1 MRNEKDRPIH
11 LPVPFLKEGTVLF
24 VSPDAADAPAAAPA
38 AAPAPA
44 AAAASAPAPASAP
57 ASAPG
62 RRPDRKGC
70 LSLADLAASLSP
82 ELRAYFFPGVA
93 ADLSAAALY
102 RRLQEL
108 AGLGDFGNAKAAG
121 LGGSA
126 NAAADGLGDQPGLLY
141 RLDGTLYFHPLPEG
155 LRPDAEAAGEAALP
169 SRPPQSEPA
178 LSGRSPR
185 SVAEKSRLRGFRRS
199 RAPRIEAMPCEEPL
213 IDEEAILFSVTEEN
227 ECNRVA
233 APREALRKEAPEEAR
248 EETQDPR
255 VQAILDAW
263 EKIEREFG
271 ITIEDLQVLLGY
283 QVKLSRL
290 SITTSNRIF
299 LTDFDNREVKM
310 DDLTKALY
318 FFFLRHPEGA
328 RLKELQDHEPEILR
342 IYSGITGR
350 DDPAKIRESVHNL
363 LDPFANNLNV
373 SLSRIKKAFRDVV
386 GDRIA
391 RFYYISGT
399 PAQPR
404 TLPLDRDL
412 VLWAH

>member
-1 MRNEKDRPIH
+1 MRNEEDRPIH

-24 VSPDAADAPAAAPA
+24 VSPD
-38 AAPAPA
+38 
-44 AAAASAPAPASAP
+44 
-57 ASAPG
+57 

-93 ADLSAAALY
+93 SDLTAAALY
-102 RRLQEL
+102 QRLQEL
-108 AGLGDFGNAKAAG
+108 AGLGNET
-121 LGGSA
+121 
-126 NAAADGLGDQPGLLY
+126 GLLY
-141 RLDGTLYFHPLPEG
+141 RRNGTLYFHPLPMIA
-155 LRPDAEAAGEAALP
+155 D
-169 SRPPQSEPA
+169 EPA

-185 SVAEKSRLRGFRRS
+185 SAAAKSRLRGFRLS
-199 RAPRIEAMPCEEPL
+199 RAPRIEATPCEEPL
-213 IDEEAILFSVTEEN
+213 IDEESILFSVTEEK
-227 ECNRVA
+227 ECKRFE
-233 APREALRKEAPEEAR
+233 APREEA
-248 EETQDPR
+248 QDPR

-271 ITIEDLQVLLGY
+271 ITIEELQVLLGY

-350 DDPAKIRESVHNL
+350 DDPDKIRESVHNL

-391 RFYYISGT
+391 RFYYISGS

>member
-1 MRNEKDRPIH
+1 MRNEEDRPIH

-24 VSPDAADAPAAAPA
+24 VSPDAAAAL
-38 AAPAPA
+38 
-44 AAAASAPAPASAP
+44 
-57 ASAPG
+57 G

-108 AGLGDFGNAKAAG
+108 AGLGNEA
-121 LGGSA
+121 
-126 NAAADGLGDQPGLLY
+126 GLLY
-141 RLDGTLYFHPLPEG
+141 RRNGTLYFHPLPMIA
-155 LRPDAEAAGEAALP
+155 D
-169 SRPPQSEPA
+169 EPA

-185 SVAEKSRLRGFRRS
+185 SAAAKPRFRGFRLS
-199 RAPRIEAMPCEEPL
+199 RAPRIEATPCEEPL
-213 IDEEAILFSVTEEN
+213 IDEESILFSVTEEN

-233 APREALRKEAPEEAR
+233 APLEAIRKEAPEEAR
-248 EETQDPR
+248 EEAQDPR

-350 DDPAKIRESVHNL
+350 DDPDKIRESVHNL

-391 RFYYISGT
+391 RFYYISGS

>member
-1 MRNEKDRPIH
+1 MRNEEDRPIH

-24 VSPDAADAPAAAPA
+24 VSPD
-38 AAPAPA
+38 
-44 AAAASAPAPASAP
+44 
-57 ASAPG
+57 

-82 ELRAYFFPGVA
+82 ELRAYFFPGAA

-108 AGLGDFGNAKAAG
+108 AGLGNET
-121 LGGSA
+121 
-126 NAAADGLGDQPGLLY
+126 GLLY
-141 RLDGTLYFHPLPEG
+141 RRDDVLYFHPLPE
-155 LRPDAEAAGEAALP
+155 AAKP
-169 SRPPQSEPA
+169 
-178 LSGRSPR
+178 
-185 SVAEKSRLRGFRRS
+185 RLRGFRLS
-199 RAPRIEAMPCEEPL
+199 KAPRIEAMPCEEPE
-213 IDEEAILFSVTEEN
+213 IDDESILFSIAEE
-227 ECNRVA
+227 A
-233 APREALRKEAPEEAR
+233 AVEEREA
-248 EETQDPR
+248 QDPR

-290 SITTSNRIF
+290 NITTSNRIF
-299 LTDFDNREVKM
+299 LIDFDNREVKM

-350 DDPAKIRESVHNL
+350 DDPDKIRESVHNL

>member
-1 MRNEKDRPIH
+1 M
-11 LPVPFLKEGTVLF
+11 
-24 VSPDAADAPAAAPA
+24 
-38 AAPAPA
+38 
-44 AAAASAPAPASAP
+44 
-57 ASAPG
+57 
-62 RRPDRKGC
+62 

-82 ELRAYFFPGVA
+82 ELRAYFFPGIA

-108 AGLGDFGNAKAAG
+108 AGLGDSGDAT
-121 LGGSA
+121 
-126 NAAADGLGDQPGLLY
+126 GLGDQPGLLY

-155 LRPDAEAAGEAALP
+155 LRPDAEGAGDAALP

-185 SVAEKSRLRGFRRS
+185 SVAEKSRLRGFRLS
-199 RAPRIEAMPCEEPL
+199 RAPRIEATPCEEPL
-213 IDEEAILFSVTEEN
+213 LDEESILFSVTE
-227 ECNRVA
+227 RA
-233 APREALRKEAPEEAR
+233 ALEEQEALRKEAPEAARETARETAR
-248 EETQDPR
+248 EEAQDPR

>member
-1 MRNEKDRPIH
+1 MRNEEDRPIH

-24 VSPDAADAPAAAPA
+24 VSPNAADAA
-38 AAPAPA
+38 
-44 AAAASAPAPASAP
+44 

-82 ELRAYFFPGVA
+82 ELRAYFFPGVE

-108 AGLGDFGNAKAAG
+108 AGFGNET
-121 LGGSA
+121 
-126 NAAADGLGDQPGLLY
+126 GLLY
-141 RLDGTLYFHPLPEG
+141 RQDGVLYFHPLPEG
-155 LRPDAEAAGEAALP
+155 VQPEDADAAALP

-185 SVAEKSRLRGFRRS
+185 SAAAKPRLRGFRLS
-199 RAPRIEAMPCEEPL
+199 RAPRIEAMPCEEPE
-213 IDEEAILFSVTEEN
+213 IDEGSICFSVTE
-227 ECNRVA
+227 RA
-233 APREALRKEAPEEAR
+233 ALEEREALREEALEAARETARETAR
-248 EETQDPR
+248 EEAQDPR

-290 SITTSNRIF
+290 NITTSNRIF

-391 RFYYISGT
+391 RFYYISGS

>member
-1 MRNEKDRPIH
+1 MRNEEDRPIH

-24 VSPDAADAPAAAPA
+24 VSPD
-38 AAPAPA
+38 
-44 AAAASAPAPASAP
+44 
-57 ASAPG
+57 

-82 ELRAYFFPGVA
+82 EFHAYFFPGVA
-93 ADLSAAALY
+93 AELTAAALY

-108 AGLGDFGNAKAAG
+108 AGLGNET
-121 LGGSA
+121 
-126 NAAADGLGDQPGLLY
+126 GLLY
-141 RLDGTLYFHPLPEG
+141 RRDDVLYFHPLPE
-155 LRPDAEAAGEAALP
+155 AAKP
-169 SRPPQSEPA
+169 
-178 LSGRSPR
+178 
-185 SVAEKSRLRGFRRS
+185 RLRGFRLS
-199 RAPRIEAMPCEEPL
+199 KAPRIEAMPCEEPE
-213 IDEEAILFSVTEEN
+213 IDDESILFSIAEE
-227 ECNRVA
+227 A
-233 APREALRKEAPEEAR
+233 AVEEREA
-248 EETQDPR
+248 QDPR

-290 SITTSNRIF
+290 NITTSNRIF
-299 LTDFDNREVKM
+299 LTDFENREVKM

-350 DDPAKIRESVHNL
+350 DDPDKIRESVHNL

>member
-1 MRNEKDRPIH
+1 MRNEEDRPIH
-11 LPVPFLKEGTVLF
+11 LPAPFLKEGTVLF
-24 VSPDAADAPAAAPA
+24 VSPD
-38 AAPAPA
+38 
-44 AAAASAPAPASAP
+44 
-57 ASAPG
+57 

-82 ELRAYFFPGVA
+82 EFRAYFFPGVA
-93 ADLSAAALY
+93 SDLTTAALY
-102 RRLQEL
+102 QRLQEL
-108 AGLGDFGNAKAAG
+108 AGLGNET
-121 LGGSA
+121 
-126 NAAADGLGDQPGLLY
+126 GLLY
-141 RLDGTLYFHPLPEG
+141 RRDGVLYFHPLPEG
-155 LRPDAEAAGEAALP
+155 VQPKSAK
-169 SRPPQSEPA
+169 
-178 LSGRSPR
+178 PR
-185 SVAEKSRLRGFRRS
+185 FRGFRRGK
-199 RAPRIEAMPCEEPL
+199 APRIEAMPCEEPE
-213 IDEEAILFSVTEEN
+213 IDEESILFSVTEEK

-233 APREALRKEAPEEAR
+233 APLEAIRKEAPEEAR
-248 EETQDPR
+248 EEAQDPR

-391 RFYYISGT
+391 RFYYISGS

>member
-1 MRNEKDRPIH
+1 MRNEEDRPIH

-24 VSPDAADAPAAAPA
+24 VSPDAADAATPMSP
-38 AAPAPA
+38 
-44 AAAASAPAPASAP
+44 SADADADASAP

-82 ELRAYFFPGVA
+82 ELRAYFFPGVE

-126 NAAADGLGDQPGLLY
+126 NAAVDGLCGQPGLLY
-141 RLDGTLYFHPLPEG
+141 RRDGTLYFHPLPEG
-155 LRPDAEAAGEAALP
+155 IRPEAEGAGDAALP
-169 SRPPQSEPA
+169 SRPPLSDAA
-178 LSGRSPR
+178 LSGRPPR

-213 IDEEAILFSVTEEN
+213 IDEESILFSVTEEN

-233 APREALRKEAPEEAR
+233 APLEAIRKEAPEEAR
-248 EETQDPR
+248 EAARETAREEAQDPR

-290 SITTSNRIF
+290 NITTSNRIF

>member
-1 MRNEKDRPIH
+1 MRNEEDRPIH

-24 VSPDAADAPAAAPA
+24 VSPDAALA
-38 AAPAPA
+38 
-44 AAAASAPAPASAP
+44 
-57 ASAPG
+57 G
-62 RRPDRKGC
+62 RPDRKGC

-108 AGLGDFGNAKAAG
+108 ASFGNET
-121 LGGSA
+121 
-126 NAAADGLGDQPGLLY
+126 GLLY
-141 RLDGTLYFHPLPEG
+141 RQDGVLYFHPMPEG
-155 LRPDAEAAGEAALP
+155 VGAAARPRR
-169 SRPPQSEPA
+169 SPQSEPA

-185 SVAEKSRLRGFRRS
+185 SEAAKPRLRGFRLS
-199 RAPRIEAMPCEEPL
+199 RAPRIEATPCEEPE
-213 IDEEAILFSVTEEN
+213 IDEESILFSIAEE
-227 ECNRVA
+227 A
-233 APREALRKEAPEEAR
+233 AVEEREA
-248 EETQDPR
+248 QDPR

-263 EKIEREFG
+263 GRIEREFG

-350 DDPAKIRESVHNL
+350 DDPDKIRESVHNL

-391 RFYYISGT
+391 RFYYISGS

>member
-1 MRNEKDRPIH
+1 MRNEEDRPIH

-24 VSPDAADAPAAAPA
+24 VSPDAAD
-38 AAPAPA
+38 
-44 AAAASAPAPASAP
+44 

-93 ADLSAAALY
+93 SDLTTAALY
-102 RRLQEL
+102 QRLQEL
-108 AGLGDFGNAKAAG
+108 AGFGNET
-121 LGGSA
+121 
-126 NAAADGLGDQPGLLY
+126 GLLY
-141 RLDGTLYFHPLPEG
+141 RRNGTLYFHPLPMIA
-155 LRPDAEAAGEAALP
+155 D
-169 SRPPQSEPA
+169 EPA
-178 LSGRSPR
+178 LSDRSPR
-185 SVAEKSRLRGFRRS
+185 SAAATPRLRGFRRS
-199 RAPRIEAMPCEEPL
+199 AAPMIEATPCEEPL
-213 IDEEAILFSVTEEN
+213 IDEESILFSVTEEN
-227 ECNRVA
+227 ECKRFE
-233 APREALRKEAPEEAR
+233 APREEA
-248 EETQDPR
+248 QDPR

-290 SITTSNRIF
+290 NITTSNRIF

-350 DDPAKIRESVHNL
+350 DDPDKIRESVHNL

-391 RFYYISGT
+391 RFYYISGS

>member
-1 MRNEKDRPIH
+1 MRNEEDRPIH

-24 VSPDAADAPAAAPA
+24 VSPDAADAAT
-38 AAPAPA
+38 
-44 AAAASAPAPASAP
+44 SAPTPASAS

-93 ADLSAAALY
+93 SDLTTAALY

-108 AGLGDFGNAKAAG
+108 AGFGNET
-121 LGGSA
+121 
-126 NAAADGLGDQPGLLY
+126 GLLY
-141 RLDGTLYFHPLPEG
+141 RQAGTLYFHPLPAGVQPEIA
-155 LRPDAEAAGEAALP
+155 DAAALP

-185 SVAEKSRLRGFRRS
+185 SAAAKPRLRGFRLS
-199 RAPRIEAMPCEEPL
+199 RAPRIEATPCEEPL
-213 IDEEAILFSVTEEN
+213 SDEESILFSVTEEK

-233 APREALRKEAPEEAR
+233 APREEVLRKEAPEEAR
-248 EETQDPR
+248 EEAQDPR

-283 QVKLSRL
+283 QMKLSRL

-391 RFYYISGT
+391 RFYYISGS

>member
-1 MRNEKDRPIH
+1 MRNEEDRPIY

-24 VSPDAADAPAAAPA
+24 VSPDAALA
-38 AAPAPA
+38 
-44 AAAASAPAPASAP
+44 
-57 ASAPG
+57 G
-62 RRPDRKGC
+62 RPDRKGC

-82 ELRAYFFPGVA
+82 ELRAYFFPGAA

-102 RRLQEL
+102 RRMQEL
-108 AGLGDFGNAKAAG
+108 AGLGDET
-121 LGGSA
+121 
-126 NAAADGLGDQPGLLY
+126 GLLY
-141 RLDGTLYFHPLPEG
+141 RRGGVLYFHPLPETVQ
-155 LRPDAEAAGEAALP
+155 PKAAKP
-169 SRPPQSEPA
+169 
-178 LSGRSPR
+178 
-185 SVAEKSRLRGFRRS
+185 RLRGFRLS
-199 RAPRIEAMPCEEPL
+199 RAPMVEAMPCEEPE
-213 IDEEAILFSVTEEN
+213 IDEEPIRFSVSEEK
-227 ECNRVA
+227 ECKRF
-233 APREALRKEAPEEAR
+233 EAPQEATREEA
-248 EETQDPR
+248 QDPR

-290 SITTSNRIF
+290 NITTSNRIF
-299 LTDFDNREVKM
+299 LTDFENREVKM

-328 RLKELQDHEPEILR
+328 RLKELQDHELEILR

-350 DDPAKIRESVHNL
+350 DDPDKIRESVHNL

-391 RFYYISGT
+391 RFYYISGS

>member
-1 MRNEKDRPIH
+1 MRNEEDRPIH

-24 VSPDAADAPAAAPA
+24 VSPDAAEAPAV
-38 AAPAPA
+38 APAPA
-44 AAAASAPAPASAP
+44 AAAASASAP
-57 ASAPG
+57 GAALG

-93 ADLSAAALY
+93 SDLTAAALY

-108 AGLGDFGNAKAAG
+108 AGLGNEA
-121 LGGSA
+121 
-126 NAAADGLGDQPGLLY
+126 GLLY
-141 RLDGTLYFHPLPEG
+141 RLDGTLYFHPLPMIA
-155 LRPDAEAAGEAALP
+155 D
-169 SRPPQSEPA
+169 EPA

-185 SVAEKSRLRGFRRS
+185 SAAAKPRFRGFRLS
-199 RAPRIEAMPCEEPL
+199 RAPRIEATPCEEPL
-213 IDEEAILFSVTEEN
+213 IDEESILFSVTEEN

-233 APREALRKEAPEEAR
+233 APLEALRKEAPEASRETARETAR
-248 EETQDPR
+248 EEAQDPR

-350 DDPAKIRESVHNL
+350 DDPDKIRESVHNL

>member
-24 VSPDAADAPAAAPA
+24 VSPDAAAAL
-38 AAPAPA
+38 
-44 AAAASAPAPASAP
+44 
-57 ASAPG
+57 G

-70 LSLADLAASLSP
+70 LSLSDLAASLSP
-82 ELRAYFFPGVA
+82 ELRAYFFPGVE

-102 RRLQEL
+102 QRLQEL
-108 AGLGDFGNAKAAG
+108 AESGGSGNAEADAAS
-121 LGGSA
+121 LGGQS
-126 NAAADGLGDQPGLLY
+126 GLLY
-141 RLDGTLYFHPLPEG
+141 RLDGTLYFHPLPAGVQPEG
-155 LRPDAEAAGEAALP
+155 ADAAALP

-178 LSGRSPR
+178 LSGRPPR

-213 IDEEAILFSVTEEN
+213 SDEESILFSVTEEN
-227 ECNRVA
+227 ERNRVA
-233 APREALRKEAPEEAR
+233 APLEALRKEAPEATRETARETAR
-248 EETQDPR
+248 EEAQDPR

-290 SITTSNRIF
+290 NITTSNRIF

-391 RFYYISGT
+391 RFYYISGS

>member
-1 MRNEKDRPIH
+1 MRNEEDRPIH

-24 VSPDAADAPAAAPA
+24 VSPDAADAATPMLPSADADAD
-38 AAPAPA
+38 
-44 AAAASAPAPASAP
+44 ASAS

-82 ELRAYFFPGVA
+82 ELRAYFFPGVE

-102 RRLQEL
+102 QRLQEL
-108 AGLGDFGNAKAAG
+108 AESGGSGNAEADAAS
-121 LGGSA
+121 LGG
-126 NAAADGLGDQPGLLY
+126 QPGLLY

-155 LRPDAEAAGEAALP
+155 IRPEGVQPEAALP

-185 SVAEKSRLRGFRRS
+185 PEAAKPRLRGFRLS

-213 IDEEAILFSVTEEN
+213 IDEESILFSVTEEN

-233 APREALRKEAPEEAR
+233 APLEAIRKEAPEAARETARETAR
-248 EETQDPR
+248 EEAQDPR

-290 SITTSNRIF
+290 NITTSNRIF

-350 DDPAKIRESVHNL
+350 DDPDKIRESVHNL

-391 RFYYISGT
+391 RFYYISGS

>member
-1 MRNEKDRPIH
+1 MRNEEDRPIH

-24 VSPDAADAPAAAPA
+24 VSPDAADAATPMPPSADADADA
-38 AAPAPA
+38 S
-44 AAAASAPAPASAP
+44 ASAP
-57 ASAPG
+57 APG

-70 LSLADLAASLSP
+70 LSLTDLAASLSP
-82 ELRAYFFPGVA
+82 ELRAYFFPGVE

-102 RRLQEL
+102 QRLQEL
-108 AGLGDFGNAKAAG
+108 AGLGD
-121 LGGSA
+121 SA
-126 NAAADGLGDQPGLLY
+126 NAAADGLGGQPGLLY
-141 RLDGTLYFHPLPEG
+141 RRDGTLYFHPLPEG
-155 LRPDAEAAGEAALP
+155 IRPDAEAAGAAALP

-178 LSGRSPR
+178 LSGRPPR

-213 IDEEAILFSVTEEN
+213 IDEESILFSDTEEN
-227 ECNRVA
+227 ERNQVA
-233 APREALRKEAPEEAR
+233 APQEALGKEAPEAARETARETAR
-248 EETQDPR
+248 EEAQDPR

-391 RFYYISGT
+391 RFYYISGS

>member
-24 VSPDAADAPAAAPA
+24 VSPDAADAATPMP
-38 AAPAPA
+38 P
-44 AAAASAPAPASAP
+44 SADADSDASAP

-82 ELRAYFFPGVA
+82 ELRAYFFPGVE

-108 AGLGDFGNAKAAG
+108 AGFGNET
-121 LGGSA
+121 
-126 NAAADGLGDQPGLLY
+126 GLLY
-141 RLDGTLYFHPLPEG
+141 RQDGVLYFHPMPEG
-155 LRPDAEAAGEAALP
+155 VGETALP
-169 SRPPQSEPA
+169 SRPPRPA
-178 LSGRSPR
+178 AAAAKP
-185 SVAEKSRLRGFRRS
+185 RLRGFRRS
-199 RAPRIEAMPCEEPL
+199 AAPMIEATPCEEPL
-213 IDEEAILFSVTEEN
+213 SDEESILFSVTEEN

-233 APREALRKEAPEEAR
+233 APQEALREEAPEAAR
-248 EETQDPR
+248 EEAQDPR

-391 RFYYISGT
+391 RFYYISGS

>member
-1 MRNEKDRPIH
+1 MRNEEDRPIH

-24 VSPDAADAPAAAPA
+24 VSPDAALA
-38 AAPAPA
+38 
-44 AAAASAPAPASAP
+44 
-57 ASAPG
+57 G
-62 RRPDRKGC
+62 RPDRKGC
-70 LSLADLAASLSP
+70 LSLADLATSLSP
-82 ELRAYFFPGVA
+82 ELRAYFFPGAA

-108 AGLGDFGNAKAAG
+108 AGLGNET
-121 LGGSA
+121 
-126 NAAADGLGDQPGLLY
+126 GLLY
-141 RLDGTLYFHPLPEG
+141 RRDGVLYFHPLPEG
-155 LRPDAEAAGEAALP
+155 VQPKSAK
-169 SRPPQSEPA
+169 
-178 LSGRSPR
+178 PR
-185 SVAEKSRLRGFRRS
+185 FRGFRRGK
-199 RAPRIEAMPCEEPL
+199 APRIEAMPCEEPE
-213 IDEEAILFSVTEEN
+213 IDDESILFSIAEE
-227 ECNRVA
+227 A
-233 APREALRKEAPEEAR
+233 AVEEREA
-248 EETQDPR
+248 QDPR

-290 SITTSNRIF
+290 NITTSNRIF
-299 LTDFDNREVKM
+299 LIDFDNREVKM

-350 DDPAKIRESVHNL
+350 DDPDKIRESVHNL

-391 RFYYISGT
+391 RFYYISGS

>member
-1 MRNEKDRPIH
+1 MRNEEDRPIH

-24 VSPDAADAPAAAPA
+24 VSPDAADAATPMP
-38 AAPAPA
+38 P
-44 AAAASAPAPASAP
+44 SAEADADASAP
-57 ASAPG
+57 ASSPG

-82 ELRAYFFPGVA
+82 ELRAYFFPGIA

-102 RRLQEL
+102 QRLQEL
-108 AGLGDFGNAKAAG
+108 AGS
-121 LGGSA
+121 GGSGDA
-126 NAAADGLGDQPGLLY
+126 IAEADGLGGQPGLLY
-141 RLDGTLYFHPLPEG
+141 RQAGTLYFHPLPEG
-155 LRPDAEAAGEAALP
+155 VQPEGADAAALP

-185 SVAEKSRLRGFRRS
+185 SAAAKPRLRGFRLS
-199 RAPRIEAMPCEEPL
+199 RAPRIEATPCEEPL
-213 IDEEAILFSVTEEN
+213 SDEESILFLVTEEK

-233 APREALRKEAPEEAR
+233 APREEVLRKEAPEEAR
-248 EETQDPR
+248 EEAQDPR

-391 RFYYISGT
+391 RFYYISGS

>member
-1 MRNEKDRPIH
+1 MRNEEDRPIH

-24 VSPDAADAPAAAPA
+24 VSPDAALA
-38 AAPAPA
+38 
-44 AAAASAPAPASAP
+44 
-57 ASAPG
+57 G
-62 RRPDRKGC
+62 RPDRKGC
-70 LSLADLAASLSP
+70 LSLDDLATSLSP
-82 ELRAYFFPGVA
+82 EFRAYFFPGVA
-93 ADLSAAALY
+93 AELTAAALY

-108 AGLGDFGNAKAAG
+108 AGLGNET
-121 LGGSA
+121 
-126 NAAADGLGDQPGLLY
+126 GLLY
-141 RLDGTLYFHPLPEG
+141 RRDDVLYFHPLPMIA
-155 LRPDAEAAGEAALP
+155 D
-169 SRPPQSEPA
+169 EPA

-185 SVAEKSRLRGFRRS
+185 SAAANSRLRGFRLS
-199 RAPRIEAMPCEEPL
+199 RAPMIEATPCEEPE
-213 IDEEAILFSVTEEN
+213 IDEESILLSVTEEK
-227 ECNRVA
+227 ECKRFE
-233 APREALRKEAPEEAR
+233 APREEA
-248 EETQDPR
+248 QDPR

-263 EKIEREFG
+263 EKIERDFG

-290 SITTSNRIF
+290 NITTSNRIF

-350 DDPAKIRESVHNL
+350 DDPDKIRESVHNL

-391 RFYYISGT
+391 RFYYISGS

>member
-1 MRNEKDRPIH
+1 MRNEEDRPIH

-24 VSPDAADAPAAAPA
+24 VSPDAADAPAAA
-38 AAPAPA
+38 
-44 AAAASAPAPASAP
+44 AASAPAP

-70 LSLADLAASLSP
+70 LSLSDLAASLSP
-82 ELRAYFFPGVA
+82 ELRAYFFPGVE

-108 AGLGDFGNAKAAG
+108 AGSSGS
-121 LGGSA
+121 GSA
-126 NAAADGLGDQPGLLY
+126 NADADGLGGQPGLLY

-155 LRPDAEAAGEAALP
+155 IRPEAEGADAAALP
-169 SRPPQSEPA
+169 SRSPQSEPA
-178 LSGRSPR
+178 LSGRPPR

-199 RAPRIEAMPCEEPL
+199 KAPRIEATPCEEPL
-213 IDEEAILFSVTEEN
+213 SDEESILFSVTEEN

-233 APREALRKEAPEEAR
+233 APLEAIRKETPEAARETARETAR
-248 EETQDPR
+248 EEAQDPR

-350 DDPAKIRESVHNL
+350 DDPDKIRESVHNL

>member
-24 VSPDAADAPAAAPA
+24 VSPDAAD
-38 AAPAPA
+38 
-44 AAAASAPAPASAP
+44 

-82 ELRAYFFPGVA
+82 ELRAYFFPGVE

-102 RRLQEL
+102 QRLQEL
-108 AGLGDFGNAKAAG
+108 AGLGDA
-121 LGGSA
+121 
-126 NAAADGLGDQPGLLY
+126 GLLY
-141 RLDGTLYFHPLPEG
+141 RRDGTLYFHPLPAGAQPEG
-155 LRPDAEAAGEAALP
+155 A
-169 SRPPQSEPA
+169 
-178 LSGRSPR
+178 
-185 SVAEKSRLRGFRRS
+185 AEKSRPRGFRRS
-199 RAPRIEAMPCEEPL
+199 KAPMIEAMPCEKPL
-213 IDEEAILFSVTEEN
+213 LDEEAILFSVTEEN

-233 APREALRKEAPEEAR
+233 APLEAIRKETPEAARETARETAR
-248 EETQDPR
+248 EEAQDPR

-350 DDPAKIRESVHNL
+350 DDPDKIRESVHNL

>member
-1 MRNEKDRPIH
+1 MRNEEDRPIH

-24 VSPDAADAPAAAPA
+24 VSPDAADAL
-38 AAPAPA
+38 
-44 AAAASAPAPASAP
+44 
-57 ASAPG
+57 G

-70 LSLADLAASLSP
+70 LSLSDLAASLAP

-108 AGLGDFGNAKAAG
+108 AGLGNET
-121 LGGSA
+121 
-126 NAAADGLGDQPGLLY
+126 GLLY
-141 RLDGTLYFHPLPEG
+141 RQDGVLYFHPMPE
-155 LRPDAEAAGEAALP
+155 GEAALP
-169 SRPPQSEPA
+169 SRPPRPA
-178 LSGRSPR
+178 AAAATP
-185 SVAEKSRLRGFRRS
+185 RLRGFRRS
-199 RAPRIEAMPCEEPL
+199 RAPRIEATPCEEPE
-213 IDEEAILFSVTEEN
+213 IDEESILFSDTEEN

-233 APREALRKEAPEEAR
+233 APLEAIRKENPEAARETARETAR
-248 EETQDPR
+248 EEAQDPR
-255 VQAILDAW
+255 VQAILNAW

-373 SLSRIKKAFRDVV
+373 SLSRI
-386 GDRIA
+386 
-391 RFYYISGT
+391 
-399 PAQPR
+399 
-404 TLPLDRDL
+404 
-412 VLWAH
+412 

>member
-1 MRNEKDRPIH
+1 MRNEEDRPIH

-24 VSPDAADAPAAAPA
+24 VSPDAADAATPMPPSADADADA
-38 AAPAPA
+38 S
-44 AAAASAPAPASAP
+44 ASAP
-57 ASAPG
+57 APG

-82 ELRAYFFPGVA
+82 ELRAYFFPGVE

-102 RRLQEL
+102 QRLQEL

-126 NAAADGLGDQPGLLY
+126 NAAADGLGGQSGLLY
-141 RLDGTLYFHPLPEG
+141 RLDGTLYFHPLPAGVQPEIA
-155 LRPDAEAAGEAALP
+155 DAAALP

-185 SVAEKSRLRGFRRS
+185 SAAAKSRLRGFRLS
-199 RAPRIEAMPCEEPL
+199 RAPRIEATPCEEPE
-213 IDEEAILFSVTEEN
+213 IEGSICFSVTEEN

-248 EETQDPR
+248 EEAQDPR

-350 DDPAKIRESVHNL
+350 DDPDKIRESVHNL

-391 RFYYISGT
+391 RFYYISGF

>member
-1 MRNEKDRPIH
+1 MRNEEDRPIH

-24 VSPDAADAPAAAPA
+24 VSPDTT
-38 AAPAPA
+38 
-44 AAAASAPAPASAP
+44 SA
-57 ASAPG
+57 G
-62 RRPDRKGC
+62 RPDRKDC

-82 ELRAYFFPGVA
+82 EFRAYFFPGA
-93 ADLSAAALY
+93 ASDLSAAALY

-108 AGLGDFGNAKAAG
+108 AGLGDET
-121 LGGSA
+121 
-126 NAAADGLGDQPGLLY
+126 GLLY
-141 RLDGTLYFHPLPEG
+141 RRGGTLYFHPLPG
-155 LRPDAEAAGEAALP
+155 AVQPKAA
-169 SRPPQSEPA
+169 
-178 LSGRSPR
+178 
-185 SVAEKSRLRGFRRS
+185 KSRRRGFRRGT
-199 RAPRIEAMPCEEPL
+199 APMVEAMPCEEPE
-213 IDEEAILFSVTEEN
+213 IDEESILLSIAEE
-227 ECNRVA
+227 A
-233 APREALRKEAPEEAR
+233 AVEEREALRKEVRNTTREEA
-248 EETQDPR
+248 QDPR

-290 SITTSNRIF
+290 NITTSNRIF
-299 LTDFDNREVKM
+299 LTDFENREVKM

-350 DDPAKIRESVHNL
+350 DDPDKIRESVHNL

-391 RFYYISGT
+391 RFYYISGS

>member
-1 MRNEKDRPIH
+1 MRKEEDRPIH

-24 VSPDAADAPAAAPA
+24 VSPDAADAP
-38 AAPAPA
+38 
-44 AAAASAPAPASAP
+44 
-57 ASAPG
+57 APG

-93 ADLSAAALY
+93 SDLTTAALY
-102 RRLQEL
+102 QRLQEL
-108 AGLGDFGNAKAAG
+108 AGFSNET
-121 LGGSA
+121 
-126 NAAADGLGDQPGLLY
+126 GLLY
-141 RLDGTLYFHPLPEG
+141 RQDGVLYFHPMPEG
-155 LRPDAEAAGEAALP
+155 VGEAALP
-169 SRPPQSEPA
+169 SRTPQPA
-178 LSGRSPR
+178 AAAANP
-185 SVAEKSRLRGFRRS
+185 RLRGFRRS
-199 RAPRIEAMPCEEPL
+199 AAPMIEATPCEEPL
-213 IDEEAILFSVTEEN
+213 IDEESILFSVTEEN
-227 ECNRVA
+227 ECNRVE
-233 APREALRKEAPEEAR
+233 APREA
-248 EETQDPR
+248 QDPR

-350 DDPAKIRESVHNL
+350 DDPDKIRESVHNL

-391 RFYYISGT
+391 RFYYISGS

>member
-1 MRNEKDRPIH
+1 MRNEEDHPIH

-24 VSPDAADAPAAAPA
+24 VSPDAA
-38 AAPAPA
+38 
-44 AAAASAPAPASAP
+44 SA
-57 ASAPG
+57 

-70 LSLADLAASLSP
+70 LSLANLAASLSP

-93 ADLSAAALY
+93 SDLSAAALY
-102 RRLQEL
+102 HRLQEL
-108 AGLGDFGNAKAAG
+108 AGLGDKT
-121 LGGSA
+121 
-126 NAAADGLGDQPGLLY
+126 GLLY
-141 RLDGTLYFHPLPEG
+141 RRGGVLYFHPMPEG
-155 LRPDAEAAGEAALP
+155 AGEAALP

-185 SVAEKSRLRGFRRS
+185 SEAAKPRFRGFRLG
-199 RAPRIEAMPCEEPL
+199 RAPMIEATPCEEPE
-213 IDEEAILFSVTEEN
+213 IDEEAIRFSVSERAALEE
-227 ECNRVA
+227 
-233 APREALRKEAPEEAR
+233 REA
-248 EETQDPR
+248 QDPR

-290 SITTSNRIF
+290 NITTSNRIF

-391 RFYYISGT
+391 RFYYISGS

>member
-1 MRNEKDRPIH
+1 MRNEEDRPIH

-24 VSPDAADAPAAAPA
+24 VSPDAADAATSMPP
-38 AAPAPA
+38 
-44 AAAASAPAPASAP
+44 SAEADAD

-70 LSLADLAASLSP
+70 LSLSDLAASLSP

-102 RRLQEL
+102 QRLQEL
-108 AGLGDFGNAKAAG
+108 AGLGD
-121 LGGSA
+121 SA
-126 NAAADGLGDQPGLLY
+126 NAAVDGLAGQPGLLY
-141 RLDGTLYFHPLPEG
+141 RRDGTLYFHPLPEG
-155 LRPDAEAAGEAALP
+155 IRPEAEGAGDAALP
-169 SRPPQSEPA
+169 SRPPLSDAA
-178 LSGRSPR
+178 LSGRPPR

-199 RAPRIEAMPCEEPL
+199 KAPRIEAMPCEEPL
-213 IDEEAILFSVTEEN
+213 IDEESILFSVTEEN

-233 APREALRKEAPEEAR
+233 APLEALRKEAPEAARETARETAR
-248 EETQDPR
+248 EEAQDPR

-350 DDPAKIRESVHNL
+350 DDPDKIRESVHNL

-391 RFYYISGT
+391 RFYYISGS

>member
-24 VSPDAADAPAAAPA
+24 VSPDAADAA
-38 AAPAPA
+38 
-44 AAAASAPAPASAP
+44 
-57 ASAPG
+57 APG

-82 ELRAYFFPGVA
+82 ELRAYFFPGVE

-108 AGLGDFGNAKAAG
+108 AGLG
-121 LGGSA
+121 GSA
-126 NAAADGLGDQPGLLY
+126 NAAADGFAGQSGLLY
-141 RLDGTLYFHPLPEG
+141 RRDGTLYFHPLPAG

-178 LSGRSPR
+178 LSGRPPR

-213 IDEEAILFSVTEEN
+213 SDEESILFSVTEEK
-227 ECNRVA
+227 ECKRFE
-233 APREALRKEAPEEAR
+233 APREEA
-248 EETQDPR
+248 QDPR

-263 EKIEREFG
+263 EKIESEFG

-350 DDPAKIRESVHNL
+350 DDPAIIRESVHNL

>member
-1 MRNEKDRPIH
+1 MRNEEDRPIH

-24 VSPDAADAPAAAPA
+24 VSPDAAAAATPM
-38 AAPAPA
+38 PP
-44 AAAASAPAPASAP
+44 SADADADASAP
-57 ASAPG
+57 ASASG

-82 ELRAYFFPGVA
+82 ELRAYFFPGVE

-108 AGLGDFGNAKAAG
+108 AGFGNET
-121 LGGSA
+121 
-126 NAAADGLGDQPGLLY
+126 GLLY
-141 RLDGTLYFHPLPEG
+141 RQDGVLYFHPMPEG
-155 LRPDAEAAGEAALP
+155 VGEAALP

-178 LSGRSPR
+178 LSGRPPR
-185 SVAEKSRLRGFRRS
+185 SEPAKPRFRGFRLS

-213 IDEEAILFSVTEEN
+213 IDEESILFSDTEEN

-233 APREALRKEAPEEAR
+233 APLEAIRKETPEAARETARETAR
-248 EETQDPR
+248 EEAQDPR
-255 VQAILDAW
+255 VQAIIDAW

>member
-1 MRNEKDRPIH
+1 MRNEEDRPIH

-24 VSPDAADAPAAAPA
+24 VSPDAADAAAPMPPSA
-38 AAPAPA
+38 DADADAS
-44 AAAASAPAPASAP
+44 ASAP
-57 ASAPG
+57 APG

-70 LSLADLAASLSP
+70 LSLSDLAASLSP
-82 ELRAYFFPGVA
+82 ELRAYFFPGVTS
-93 ADLSAAALY
+93 DLSAAALY
-102 RRLQEL
+102 QRLQEL
-108 AGLGDFGNAKAAG
+108 AGLGDSDNAAG
-121 LGGSA
+121 LGG
-126 NAAADGLGDQPGLLY
+126 QPGLLY
-141 RLDGTLYFHPLPEG
+141 RRDGTLYFHPMPEG
-155 LRPDAEAAGEAALP
+155 VQPEIAGKAALP
-169 SRPPQSEPA
+169 SRPPQSEAA

-185 SVAEKSRLRGFRRS
+185 SEAAKSRPRGFRLS
-199 RAPRIEAMPCEEPL
+199 RAPMIEATPCEEPE
-213 IDEEAILFSVTEEN
+213 IDEESILFSVTEEK

-233 APREALRKEAPEEAR
+233 VPREALRKEAPEKAR
-248 EETQDPR
+248 EEAQDPR

-328 RLKELQDHEPEILR
+328 RLKELQDYEPEILR

-350 DDPAKIRESVHNL
+350 DDPDKIRESVHNL

-391 RFYYISGT
+391 HFYYISGS

-404 TLPLDRDL
+404 TIPLDRDL